1 MCRSETLV
9 SPQAL
14 AKSRI
19 LRLTTPGNIIPSDKG
34 GVTNSFSVNSEL
46 CAIIQTEATLG
57 HEAGNHGVEINSRLK
72 SPLSINKSY
81 PLIDV

>member
-46 CAIIQTEATLG
+46 CAMNQTESMLG
-57 HEAGNHGVEINSRLK
+57 HEAGNHGVGIN
-72 SPLSINKSY
+72 N
-81 PLIDV
+81 